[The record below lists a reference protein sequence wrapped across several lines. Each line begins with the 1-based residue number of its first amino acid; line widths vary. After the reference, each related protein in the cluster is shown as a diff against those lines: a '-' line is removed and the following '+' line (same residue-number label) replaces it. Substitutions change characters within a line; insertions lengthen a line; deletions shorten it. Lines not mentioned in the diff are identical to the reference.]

1 MASLDLAD
9 RFQALQTQK
18 KTEEFQALSF
28 QELSE
33 MRVTFGE
40 AKLNQKFIDV
50 VEGDPKYTQW
60 FARKYQNSQK
70 ESHQAFLYFLQLYVE
85 RKELEAT
92 SPKVGMKPKDLNL
105 KPKAKVQPAPKR
117 LPETGSQGSL
127 SDEETPW
134 DMMHEE
140 PNLEIREEM
149 ADNRRR
155 LESMES
161 VLAQITH
168 QLRFL
173 TQAAAVASTEQ

>member
-117 LPETGSQGSL
+117 RQDTGSQGSL
-127 SDEETPW
+127 PDEETPW

-155 LESMES
+155 LESMEN